1 MKNKLVKKAGI
12 VLLAAAMVMGVAA
25 CGQKD
30 TNTDGQA
37 GTDAAAT
44 DTEKNETAKATGVS
58 TKDYNPDD
66 YVTLGDYEGLEVE
79 VDTYNYTAEDVEQ
92 EMQSEF
98 DYYIQN
104 TQAYDYKKLDK
115 DTVEDGDIVNID
127 YVGKKDGVAFDGGTA
142 QGAHLTIGAGQ
153 FIDGFESGLIGH
165 KVGETVSLNLTFPEQ
180 YHSEELAGQAV
191 VFDVTINSI
200 DEQSVP
206 ELNDEAVQK
215 MGSGHNTVDEFKKST
230 EEYIAEKVAEQNEES
245 KKAAVWEKV
254 YGLCKV
260 SDPPEAMVQ
269 DVLDRIA
276 TNLAAYANQYQV
288 SEDDFLTIYMGTT
301 REEYDVSSKEN
312 AVTSASEKLV
322 AAAIAKKEGIEITDE
337 VINEYASKDAEKYG
351 YDSADAVIQQAGKE
365 SYYDYVLGQ
374 KVDDF
379 LLTKV
384 KIKEKEPV
392 SIMSTLNN

>member
-1 MKNKLVKKAGI
+1 MKNRLVKKAGV

-142 QGAHLTIGAGQ
+142 QGAHLTIGSGQ

-276 TNLAAYANQYQV
+276 SNLAAYANQYQV

>member
-1 MKNKLVKKAGI
+1 M
-12 VLLAAAMVMGVAA
+12 LAAAMVMGVAA

-142 QGAHLTIGAGQ
+142 QGAHLTIGSGQ

-276 TNLAAYANQYQV
+276 SNLAAYANQYQV

>member
-142 QGAHLTIGAGQ
+142 QGAHLTIGSGQ

-276 TNLAAYANQYQV
+276 SNLAAYANQYQV

>member
-1 MKNKLVKKAGI
+1 M
-12 VLLAAAMVMGVAA
+12 LAAAMVMGVAA

-142 QGAHLTIGAGQ
+142 QGAHLTIGSGQ

-276 TNLAAYANQYQV
+276 SNLAAYANQYQV

-337 VINEYASKDAEKYG
+337 VINEYAAKDAEKYG

>member
-1 MKNKLVKKAGI
+1 MKNRLVKKAGI

-142 QGAHLTIGAGQ
+142 QGAHLTIGSGQ

-276 TNLAAYANQYQV
+276 SNLAAYANQYQV

-301 REEYDVSSKEN
+301 REEYEVSSKEN

>member
-1 MKNKLVKKAGI
+1 M
-12 VLLAAAMVMGVAA
+12 LAAAMVMGVAA

-142 QGAHLTIGAGQ
+142 QGAHLTIGSGQ

-276 TNLAAYANQYQV
+276 SNLAAYANQYQV

-301 REEYDVSSKEN
+301 REEYEVSSKEN